1 VCQEGPQKC
10 TISDNV
16 LKQSINTPDKQNG
29 STTIY
34 DEMNRQV
41 IDPILAM
48 VFYAFHLYVIY
59 KQFISQFVINIDGN
73 LFGLCKSRDVGQ
85 HY

>member
-1 VCQEGPQKC
+1 VPGRASKVYNQWQCIEAVNQY
-10 TISDNV
+10 
-16 LKQSINTPDKQNG
+16 PDKQNG

-73 LFGLCKSRDVGQ
+73 LFGLCKPRDVGQ
-85 HY
+85 HN